1 MIMLPIPPMIA
12 WAVGAIGAVVMS
24 KFVAREWHR
33 INDELD
39 ARERNERQERAARAR
54 VKDRG
59 TLRRDPDTGVFR
71 PE

>member
-1 MIMLPIPPMIA
+1 MIMLPIPPVIA

-24 KFVAREWHR
+24 KLVAREWRR

-39 ARERNERQERAARAR
+39 DQERAARAAR
-54 VKDRG
+54 AAKMRMG
-59 TLRRDPDTGVFR
+59 TLRRDPVTGVYR

>member
-39 ARERNERQERAARAR
+39 AQERTQRDQRAAKVR
-54 VKDRG
+54 VEDRG
-59 TLRRDPDTGVFR
+59 TLRRDPVTGVYR

>member
-39 ARERNERQERAARAR
+39 ARERNERAARAR

-59 TLRRDPDTGVFR
+59 TLRRDPVTGVYR
-71 PE
+71 PD

>member
-1 MIMLPIPPMIA
+1 MIMFPIPPMIA
-12 WAVGAIGAVVMS
+12 WTVGAIGAVVMS
-24 KFVAREWHR
+24 KLVAREWRR

-39 ARERNERQERAARAR
+39 ARERHERAARAR

-59 TLRRDPDTGVFR
+59 TLRRDPATGVYR

>member
-39 ARERNERQERAARAR
+39 ARERDERAAKVR
-54 VKDRG
+54 VVDRG
-59 TLRRDPDTGVFR
+59 TLRRDPATGVYR

>member
-39 ARERNERQERAARAR
+39 TQERAQRAAKVR
-54 VKDRG
+54 VEDRG
-59 TLRRDPDTGVFR
+59 TLRRDPVTGVYR

>member
-33 INDELD
+33 VNDELD
-39 ARERNERQERAARAR
+39 ARERNERAAKVR

-59 TLRRDPDTGVFR
+59 TLRRDPATGVYR
-71 PE
+71 PD

>member
-1 MIMLPIPPMIA
+1 MIMLPIPPVIA

-24 KFVAREWHR
+24 KLVAREWRR

-39 ARERNERQERAARAR
+39 ARERAQQAAAKVR
-54 VKDRG
+54 VEDRG
-59 TLRRDPDTGVFR
+59 TLRRDPLTGVYR